1 MKLTESEIKQENVVA
16 EHSAA
21 INAISEWWKVVES
34 FIAQYFS
41 PLYTLYTKN
50 LPKKYKKSV

>member
-21 INAISEWWKVVES
+21 INAISEW
-34 FIAQYFS
+34 
-41 PLYTLYTKN
+41 
-50 LPKKYKKSV
+50 

>member
-21 INAISEWWKVVES
+21 INAISEWRKVVES
-34 FIAQYFS
+34 FIA
-41 PLYTLYTKN
+41 
-50 LPKKYKKSV
+50 

>member
-21 INAISEWWKVVES
+21 INAISEDLPRNPVIHN
-34 FIAQYFS
+34 FDGHN
-41 PLYTLYTKN
+41 LDTKI
-50 LPKKYKKSV
+50 LMIPKSR